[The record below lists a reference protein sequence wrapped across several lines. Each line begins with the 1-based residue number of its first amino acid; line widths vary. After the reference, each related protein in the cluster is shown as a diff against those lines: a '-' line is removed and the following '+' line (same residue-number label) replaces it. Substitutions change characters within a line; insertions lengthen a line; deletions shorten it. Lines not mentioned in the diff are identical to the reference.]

1 MSESI
6 RVAVA
11 AEGPTDFTVLEAIL
25 DAILTVDFRLDPLQP
40 ERSAAFGPQE
50 HESTGVDGA
59 ASTAGSAR
67 RARKAAG
74 RCQGRR
80 CSIVTMC

>member
-1 MSESI
+1 MSEPL

-25 DAILTVDFRLDPLQP
+25 EAILTVEFRLDPLQP
-40 ERSAAFGPQE
+40 ERSAAFGP
-50 HESTGVDGA
+50 SGRTGVGWA
-59 ASTAGSAR
+59 ACTAGCAKRAR
-67 RARKAAG
+67 RAVG
-74 RCQGRR
+74 LCQVHR